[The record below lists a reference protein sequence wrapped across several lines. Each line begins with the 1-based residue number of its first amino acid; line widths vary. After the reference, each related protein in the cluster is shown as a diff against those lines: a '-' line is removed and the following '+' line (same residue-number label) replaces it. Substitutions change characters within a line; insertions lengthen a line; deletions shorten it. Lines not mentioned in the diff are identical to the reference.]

1 MSIAS
6 SPAYS
11 SPEVALAR
19 EAGATTVEA
28 SEAADMWAL
37 GLISFELLTGS
48 AVLSGP
54 MIPRE
59 DIMDRLCGRLPL
71 PWEEEGWETA
81 ETRRSLAGLKSAV
94 MACLQRDPAQ
104 RPTAAGVRQSWRRLF
119 EHETTNT
126 K

>member
-48 AVLSGP
+48 PVLSGA
-54 MIPRE
+54 MMERE
-59 DIMDRLCGRLPL
+59 TMTDLLCGRLPL
-71 PWEEEGWETA
+71 PWEE
-81 ETRRSLAGLKSAV
+81 RRSLAGLKSAV
-94 MACLQRDPAQ
+94 MACLQRDPTR
-104 RPTAAGVRQSWRRLF
+104 RPSAAGVRQSWRRLF
-119 EHETTNT
+119 EQQFTETC
-126 K
+126 